1 MGGQFGLHPPF
12 SSELSTLLTDP
23 RGYIPHATGP
33 AEAAEK
39 LQEDQ
44 DRPDLRVP
52 SEGAVRAAGAEAEAG
67 GGLVAADGTAGP
79 LGRLYDLPEPR
90 VHHRGGETSFV
101 ANILQVRWW
110 IAWGKVGR
118 QSGADWWGAIL
129 PSGPTT
135 SPDLSLQAPRQKPL
149 LSAQLVFDSRGQ
161 LSHEPCIE
169 NMIQILTVGLRSTKA
184 SALKVLWLGQ
194 GAGWRNFLQGIP
206 CSYYLESE
214 ALNLV

>member
-1 MGGQFGLHPPF
+1 MQQGLQKR
-12 SSELSTLLTDP
+12 LKNCKRIRTDQTSVYLQKVQCEQLEQ
-23 RGYIPHATGP
+23 RLKQ
-33 AEAAEK
+33 AEAWL
-39 LQEDQ
+39 LQMGQ
-44 DRPDLRVP
+44 LAR
-52 SEGAVRAAGAEAEAG
+52 
-67 GGLVAADGTAGP
+67 LVDYMICQN
-79 LGRLYDLPEPR
+79 LVSIIE
-90 VHHRGGETSFV
+90 EEITSFV

-214 ALNLV
+214 ALSLV